1 MARESLSSLESS
13 ITGVCL
19 CTLHLLRQPSTNLTF
34 VRPELWRDLLEKIKA
49 AGFTAFSIYNSWG
62 YHEATPGVLDFENG
76 AHDFVSI
83 MTLAKELGLYLL
95 IRPGPYVNAE
105 ANAGGFPLWVTTG
118 EYGKLRNDDPRY
130 TKAWSK
136 YWTEISKIIEPHLI
150 TNGGNVA
157 MFQVWLQR

>member
-1 MARESLSSLESS
+1 M
-13 ITGVCL
+13 
-19 CTLHLLRQPSTNLTF
+19 
-34 VRPELWRDLLEKIKA
+34 LEKIKA

-62 YHEATPGVLDFENG
+62 YHEATPGALDFENG

-118 EYGKLRNDDPRY
+118 EYGKLRNDDPKY

-136 YWTEISKIIEPHLI
+136 YWTKISEIIEPHLI

-157 MFQVWLQR
+157 MFQV